1 MHLTRFLLDGHLEF
15 SQSFVKK
22 YTTYSDFTYI
32 FVSISGTI
40 CWIYPSSSLENSV
53 KVQVLLNNIWLALA
67 EFWNLRQSCEAKT
80 VWACKEMKGA
90 WRLSGVGSHRAEEEG
105 RDANPGFAEAL
116 EEILM
121 CFCLQESQPYEVQQS
136 FQPRGERR
144 QLLFFSG
151 DIFIG
156 RNFRRLKII
165 LWRWWHH
172 LLGFLY
178 RAVDCGWT
186 LFLLRNWS
194 LSLQVKEHLCIYRF
208 PFNHKWGCRATRSD
222 EFILCL
228 VLRVQVAHLVS
239 SIFGLVHLCPVLIL
253 LSCSIAVGAA
263 IGAVPRLLSD
273 SLRESVQLFIP
284 WCVSW
289 GLLLTGTGDWG
300 WTSFFLP

>member
-172 LLGFLY
+172 L
-178 RAVDCGWT
+178 W
-186 LFLLRNWS
+186 
-194 LSLQVKEHLCIYRF
+194 VKRH
-208 PFNHKWGCRATRSD
+208 TRLWLIKPGRHQCSQPCAGEREED
-222 EFILCL
+222 ET
-228 VLRVQVAHLVS
+228 
-239 SIFGLVHLCPVLIL
+239 GLWRGHPIE
-253 LSCSIAVGAA
+253 VG
-263 IGAVPRLLSD
+263 SY
-273 SLRESVQLFIP
+273 
-284 WCVSW
+284 
-289 GLLLTGTGDWG
+289 GLA
-300 WTSFFLP
+300 